1 MTITPAQA
9 VKIAEEHGEA
19 FLPVPDDVSQSV
31 MNNRINQAGRRAG
44 LKFTLAYVLMVKQQ
58 DISTQRY
65 IRLRIKQSE

>member
-1 MTITPAQA
+1 MTPAQA
-9 VKIAEEHGEA
+9 VKIAQEYGEA

-31 MNNRINQAGRRAG
+31 INNRINQAGRRAG

-65 IRLRIKQSE
+65 IKVSIKENNQS